1 MHAQDGQIPGI
12 SMNRFDPISILLV
25 EDEEFDARRVKNTV
39 QMFSQQL
46 RVVDTVSNGRAA
58 LELVQEH
65 PEKYDVVILDYQISG
80 GLRGEELIH
89 KLKSVD
95 PLIQII
101 VMTKMTVDV
110 LDYDFAN
117 GLLKAGAFWYCT
129 KYPGN
134 IEQYIYQPTDFM
146 LSIFNAFEKK
156 NLEKQKQRSDRRLR
170 QSIEGLLEAKRII
183 GESKPIALLRDAIE
197 KYARTDI
204 NVLVSGGSGTGK
216 ELVAWNIHL
225 KSKRRYEKFVPINC
239 GSIPHEL
246 IESELFGYERGAFT
260 GANAPKAGLFEIANN
275 GTIFLDEV
283 GELPL
288 DAQVKLLRVIQDG
301 EIEKIGRSGSIAVNV
316 RIISATNKDLEAEVS
331 ERRFREDLYYRLNV
345 VPLDIP
351 PLRERGNDILLL
363 FDYFLVYFSRDMD
376 IRPPSVDPKAQEI
389 LLNYKWPGNVRELRN
404 VVQRLVLNAPER
416 ITAKEV
422 SDPTILRNHVL
433 VQEMANLESMVSGQ
447 VLPLKEI
454 ERLFRKRYFK
464 YVRSISSSDS
474 NAAEKLGLAP
484 SNFYRMCKEL
494 GLK

>member
-1 MHAQDGQIPGI
+1 
-12 SMNRFDPISILLV
+12 MNRFDPISILLV